1 MKSKDQRVPILLT
14 CGLIILDMNAGNG
27 LAISLSVYLSLSKHD
42 MLKKRPNRTKSKTTK
57 KKGKKPFPPR
67 VVEPQTY
74 DEIRATRYPLR
85 YGHFKCQT
93 KAVYLTFQF
102 FEHGRRCLKLIEL
115 YLWRIERY
123 IRGKQAGF

>member
-57 KKGKKPFPPR
+57 KKGKKPF
-67 VVEPQTY
+67 
-74 DEIRATRYPLR
+74 LR
-85 YGHFKCQT
+85 G
-93 KAVYLTFQF
+93 
-102 FEHGRRCLKLIEL
+102 
-115 YLWRIERY
+115 
-123 IRGKQAGF
+123 